1 MAEIKDRHFL
11 MQGRCFITNKIGQS
25 VITVL
30 GSCVSACIWDPS
42 TGIGG
47 MNHFMLPS
55 GKRERNAEYG
65 DYAMPLLLSS
75 LLKHGAQV
83 ENLQATL
90 FGGNRTMVSNNNIG
104 QKNMDFASEYLSSR
118 RIQFEMPTLQMDG
131 STKIEFWPS
140 TGRVIEKFIEIE
152 LRSPPR
158 EDFRSQ
164 FGM

>member
-1 MAEIKDRHFL
+1 MTEIKGRHFL
-11 MQGRCFITNKIGQS
+11 MQGRCFITNKIEQS
-25 VITVL
+25 VVTVL
-30 GSCVSACIWDPS
+30 GSCVSACIWDPVS
-42 TGIGG
+42 GIGG

-75 LLKHGAQV
+75 LLKHGGRV

-118 RIQFEMPTLQMDG
+118 HIPFEMPTLQMDG
-131 STKIEFWPS
+131 STKLEFWPAS
-140 TGRVIEKFIEIE
+140 GRVLEKFVEME
-152 LRSPPR
+152 LRPPPG
-158 EDFRSQ
+158 EDFRSRY
-164 FGM
+164 GM